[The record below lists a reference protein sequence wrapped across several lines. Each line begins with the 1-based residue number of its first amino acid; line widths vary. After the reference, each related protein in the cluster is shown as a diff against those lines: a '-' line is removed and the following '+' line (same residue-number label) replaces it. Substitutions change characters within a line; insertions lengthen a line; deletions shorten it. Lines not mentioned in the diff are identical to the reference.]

1 MRNSLRIA
9 SIAAS
14 LLLFGCPTESKLR
27 SSPETLPASPTAE
40 GAFAR
45 RLTPA
50 ELAERKKQL
59 PPQVFHIT
67 QEEGTEP
74 PFRNAYWNNH
84 APGIYVDVVSGEP
97 LFSSHEKFD
106 SGTGWPSFW
115 APLEKAN
122 ILTREDGS
130 LGISRVEVHS
140 RVGHSH
146 LGHVFEDGP
155 APTHLRYCMDSASLR
170 FIPAERL
177 TAEVADCIWEHLQP
191 RGVAVVIEASH
202 SCMTIR
208 GVRKPGART
217 ITSASASRTKT
228 WSSTIAICATSATSP
243 LLDPVRP

>member
-84 APGIYVDVVSGEP
+84 SPGIYVDVVSGEP

-140 RVGHSH
+140 RVGRSH
-146 LGHVFEDGP
+146 LGHVFDDGP

-170 FIPAERL
+170 FVPAERL
-177 TAEVADCIWEHLQP
+177 LAEGYGEYAKLFPELKQEPPAAAPATAPAAAP
-191 RGVAVVIEASH
+191 AAPAAPPPAAP
-202 SCMTIR
+202 TAPA
-208 GVRKPGART
+208 K
-217 ITSASASRTKT
+217 
-228 WSSTIAICATSATSP
+228 
-243 LLDPVRP
+243 

>member
-1 MRNSLRIA
+1 MRYSLRLA
-9 SIAAS
+9 AIAAP
-14 LLLFGCPTESKLR
+14 LLLLGCPAESKLR
-27 SSPETLPASPTAE
+27 PSPEPLPASPTAE

-122 ILTREDGS
+122 ILTRQDGA

-140 RVGHSH
+140 RVGGSH
-146 LGHVFEDGP
+146 LGHVFDDGP

-170 FIPAERL
+170 FVPAERL
-177 TAEVADCIWEHLQP
+177 VTEGYGEYTKLFPDLKLAPPAAPAAAPTAAP
-191 RGVAVVIEASH
+191 A
-202 SCMTIR
+202 
-208 GVRKPGART
+208 P
-217 ITSASASRTKT
+217 ASAPTAAPAPAPAPTAPAAPAAPTAPAK
-228 WSSTIAICATSATSP
+228 
-243 LLDPVRP
+243 